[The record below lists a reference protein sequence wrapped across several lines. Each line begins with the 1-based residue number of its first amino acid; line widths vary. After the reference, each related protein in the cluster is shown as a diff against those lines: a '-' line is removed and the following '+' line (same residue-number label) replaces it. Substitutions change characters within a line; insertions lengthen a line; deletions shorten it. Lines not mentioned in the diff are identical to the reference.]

1 MFNDH
6 QQEAYS
12 VTIEEAK
19 PAHLKTMSG
28 EITFDPVKITVSD
41 VSTGRTVSIFADTS
55 RWADWAVSVRKIVN
69 TLIDQL
75 RETAP

>member
-12 VTIEEAK
+12 VTIDEAH
-19 PAHLKTMSG
+19 PGDLPNIIDA
-28 EITFDPVKITVSD
+28 VKITVSD

-75 RETAP
+75 REIAP